1 MYKVAFVAGS
11 RADYGIVRNYLSM
24 LSRDDEIRLSLLLTG
39 AALDAKYGNLL
50 GTIEEDGFPVDAK
63 IEIPMANDKI
73 CDTVQSMA
81 VALGKFGSFF
91 EEHKYD
97 LLIVLGDRYEIFS
110 AATAAA
116 MHHIKILHLHGGELT
131 YANYDEFIRHAITKM
146 SWYHITSTE
155 VYRKRVI
162 QMGESPENV
171 FWCGALGA
179 ENCLAIDMDN
189 VPEML
194 QSLPNKKYFV
204 VLFHPETMGDASPEQ
219 QVEEL
224 LAGIKAADLPCQ
236 YFFIGSNSDTGANKI
251 DCAVRRFC
259 EDYDNAE
266 YQVNLH
272 PDAYHFLVKN
282 AIALVG
288 NSSSGIIEAPS
299 LQTMTI
305 NIGNRQE
312 GRVRGESV
320 KDITCHRIEI
330 AKALKSAEKMVT
342 LDGVYTN
349 PYYMLDSCNLYYAV
363 TKKLLGRK
371 EAFNVKRFYD
381 YL

>member
-1 MYKVAFVAGS
+1 M
-11 RADYGIVRNYLSM
+11 
-24 LSRDDEIRLSLLLTG
+24 
-39 AALDAKYGNLL
+39 
-50 GTIEEDGFPVDAK
+50 
-63 IEIPMANDKI
+63 
-73 CDTVQSMA
+73 
-81 VALGKFGSFF
+81 
-91 EEHKYD
+91 
-97 LLIVLGDRYEIFS
+97 LIVLGDRYEVFS
-110 AATAAA
+110 VATAAA

-179 ENCLAIDMDN
+179 ENCMSIDMDN
-189 VPEML
+189 VPEMV
-194 QSLPNKKYFV
+194 QSLPSKKYFV
-204 VLFHPETMGDASPEQ
+204 VLFHPETMGSKTPAK

-224 LAGIKAADLPCQ
+224 LEGVKSAALSCR
-236 YFFIGSNSDTGANKI
+236 YVFIGSNSDTGANRI
-251 DCAVRRFC
+251 DSAVRQFC
-259 EDYDNAE
+259 AE
-266 YQVNLH
+266 NDTADYQVNLH

-312 GRVRGESV
+312 GRVRGNSV
-320 KDITCHRIEI
+320 KDIPCNRIEI
-330 AKALKSAEKMVT
+330 AKELKRAEKKVK
-342 LDGVYTN
+342 LDSVYTN
-349 PYYMLDSCNLYYAV
+349 PYYVFDSCKRYYNITKNL
-363 TKKLLGRK
+363 LNRR

-381 YL
+381 Y